1 MKKMRI
7 LIATVQ
13 VPFVRGGAE
22 VHAEQ
27 LCNVLRAAGHEV
39 EVVAIPFKWYPPERI
54 LDHILACRL
63 LDLTES
69 CGAGIDRLIGL
80 KFPAYLAPHPNKVLW
95 ILHQHRQA
103 YDLWDHPLGYLAH
116 AGNGAEVRAAIVE
129 ADRQWIPEAKAVFA
143 NSVNVAMRL
152 KQYCGIDSEPLYH
165 PPPNAEKFYCAADE
179 EYLFYPSRLTTLK
192 RQALVLQAMAQTTNP
207 VRVRFSGSP
216 ENPAFAKELI
226 NLAHKLKVDKRVE
239 WLGYIAEAEIQ
250 RNYAHARGVIFIP
263 VDEDYGY
270 ITLEAMLSAKPV
282 ITCTDS
288 GGALE
293 FVLDRETG
301 LIAEPTPAS
310 LAAAMDDLWENP
322 GRARTWGE
330 AGRVRYQNLDI
341 TWTNVIERLLA

>member
-1 MKKMRI
+1 MRKMNL

-27 LCNVLRAAGHEV
+27 LCKALRAAGHQAEIA
-39 EVVAIPFKWYPPERI
+39 AIPFKWYPPERI
-54 LDHILACRL
+54 PDHILACRL

-69 CGAGIDRLIGL
+69 CGVAIDRVIGL
-80 KFPAYLAPHPNKVLW
+80 KFPAYLIPHPNKVLW

-103 YDLWDHPLGYLAH
+103 YDLWDHPLGYLSRSA
-116 AGNGAEVRAAIVE
+116 NGVEVRDAIAA
-129 ADRQWIPEAKAVFA
+129 ADRQWIPQAKKVFA
-143 NSVNVAMRL
+143 NSLNVAKRL
-152 KQYCGIDSEPLYH
+152 KEFCGIDSEPLYH
-165 PPPNAEKFYCAADE
+165 PPQNAEKFYCAADE
-179 EYLFYPSRLTTLK
+179 GYLFYPSRLTTLK
-192 RQALVLQAMAQTTNP
+192 RQALVLQALAQTTNP

-216 ENPAFAKELI
+216 ENPAFARDLI
-226 NLAHKLKVDKRVE
+226 NLTQQLKLGKRVE
-239 WLGYIAEAEIQ
+239 WLGYISEEEKLQ
-250 RNYAHARGVIFIP
+250 NYAHARGIIFPP

-293 FVLDRETG
+293 FVLNRETG

-310 LAAAMDDLWENP
+310 LAAAMDELWENS
-322 GRARTWGE
+322 GRARSWGE
-330 AGRVRYQNLDI
+330 AGRERFLSLDI
-341 TWTNVIERLLA
+341 TWPKVIERLLA